1 MKGEDV
7 MEEPGEPDFQKQK
20 SELFRGFQ
28 RDMVDVVCG
37 RISAKEC
44 NRRQRES
51 AKKLKS
57 LEQEMTRR
65 HGGQ

>member
-1 MKGEDV
+1 MI
-7 MEEPGEPDFQKQK
+7 EEQGRPDFQKQK
-20 SELFRGFQ
+20 AELFREIQ

-37 RISAKEC
+37 RITANEC
-44 NRRQRES
+44 NRRQKEWARR
-51 AKKLKS
+51 LKS